1 MTDDPRHFP
10 GLPDDGAFSREVFQ
24 HALDRKGAVHKCDAC
39 GKDKWV
45 VSQNLMLLQA
55 LQPDGGVLPGHGV
68 EVVPV
73 FCNHCGL
80 IRLHA
85 ATVLMQD

>member
-1 MTDDPRHFP
+1 M
-10 GLPDDGAFSREVFQ
+10 
-24 HALDRKGAVHKCDAC
+24 
-39 GKDKWV
+39 
-45 VSQNLMLLQA
+45 MLLQA
-55 LQPDGGVLPGHGV
+55 LEPDGGVTPGHGV

-85 ATVLMQD
+85 VTILVQD